1 MAKTTYV
8 KAAQQRYEMVPV
20 IDPETGKQ
28 KQTPVMRNGKQRVT
42 KTGRPIFMSVTVA
55 DKTKPLPNYKCGK
68 CGCEIKVGDPYKH
81 ITPKSGPY
89 GGRTMRR
96 CASCPQW
103 QVWEYS
109 SSLSA
114 RVAEISHDFWNEV
127 DNASDADE
135 VQECLN
141 SAAERVREIAE
152 EKREGASN
160 IEDGFGHSTYQSD
173 ELNDVAD
180 QLDSWADDIES
191 ADIPDYPEAE
201 EHDCDDCEGSGE
213 VDNDQ
218 YELLHDKQEE
228 TQVALEAFRR
238 RLTLLNAI
246 QVPLSPQAA
255 AERKKLLEVT
265 IPALVKE
272 LEAVEALLLETEAQV
287 SCETCDGT
295 GRVEDD
301 EPTVEQVDEW
311 KEEVQGNLSIVDE
324 CPV

>member
-1 MAKTTYV
+1 
-8 KAAQQRYEMVPV
+8 
-20 IDPETGKQ
+20 
-28 KQTPVMRNGKQRVT
+28 
-42 KTGRPIFMSVTVA
+42 
-55 DKTKPLPNYKCGK
+55 
-68 CGCEIKVGDPYKH
+68 
-81 ITPKSGPY
+81 
-89 GGRTMRR
+89 MRR